1 MFDTDLAPG
10 LLLAMPQLQDPHF
23 SRAVVLMVEHNDEG
37 SMGLIINQPSEVTAV
52 ELLEH
57 LQMPWRGSPTE
68 LVFAG
73 GPVRPNTGWVLHQP
87 MVEIEPRPQR
97 GSNTIE
103 VSPGISLTN
112 SPDRLRTIAGA
123 PPRWFRLLLGYAGWG
138 PGQLAEEMAEGAW
151 LHAAVS
157 PELVFATPA
166 DRIWDAAVRSLG
178 ISPDTVVVSRGV
190 N

>member
-1 MFDTDLAPG
+1 MQSTELAPG

-37 SMGLIINQPSEVTAV
+37 SMGLVINQPSEVTAI

-57 LQMPWRGSPTE
+57 LQMPWRGSPDE
-68 LVFAG
+68 RVFAG

-87 MVEIEPRPQR
+87 MADS
-97 GSNTIE
+97 SNTIT
-103 VSPGISLTN
+103 VAPGISLTN
-112 SPDRLRTIAGA
+112 SPDLLRSIANA

-138 PGQLAEEMAEGAW
+138 PGQLAEEMAEGSW

-157 PELVFATPA
+157 ADLVFRTPPNI
-166 DRIWDAAVRSLG
+166 IWEAAVRSLG
-178 ISPDTVVVSRGV
+178 ISPDSVVAGSGV